1 MPLDAHATEEE
12 DKLILLSSL
21 SRLGGCTQEQLL
33 RFLAE
38 SGLMNPFQFYLALGG
53 LKEAGFIR
61 EARHMEGALLFLTPQ
76 GRESV
81 EMFASRIRASQQEKL
96 DTHAAEWKRRIRD
109 ELQMPA
115 EWKETDNGFSVTL
128 RAATRAQAKRF
139 CERWPNRAPFLYQ
152 TIMEQLG
159 EADTEKNEP

>member
-76 GRESV
+76 GRESRKSWIPTRRNGSGA
-81 EMFASRIRASQQEKL
+81 FATNCRCPPSG
-96 DTHAAEWKRRIRD
+96 KRRITVFPSRC
-109 ELQMPA
+109 A
-115 EWKETDNGFSVTL
+115 RWK
-128 RAATRAQAKRF
+128 AARKSF
-139 CERWPNRAPFLYQ
+139 P
-152 TIMEQLG
+152 
-159 EADTEKNEP
+159 